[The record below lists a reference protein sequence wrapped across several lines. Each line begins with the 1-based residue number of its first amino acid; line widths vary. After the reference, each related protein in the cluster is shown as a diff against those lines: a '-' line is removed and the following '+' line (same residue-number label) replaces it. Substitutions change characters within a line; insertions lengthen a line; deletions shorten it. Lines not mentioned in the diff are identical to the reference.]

1 MQDLRKIFRYAR
13 PYRRDLFAAVGLI
26 FNKRLLRLIFG
37 NIAVVQV
44 VNHLWNT
51 SYIEPYARNTTGH
64 CLYDGIG

>member
-1 MQDLRKIFRYAR
+1 MDPVNSVCQIL
-13 PYRRDLFAAVGLI
+13 G
-26 FNKRLLRLIFG
+26 RLIFC